1 MLKVA
6 VVGSLLLLLAS
17 LSPAFA
23 YEFPGKGDRQS
34 WLQACDLSNQ
44 AGQLFQ
50 MGNFADAFKGFETSI
65 QLYAFDAVLFYNAG
79 VAHQTF
85 AYLPANAATKN
96 AELQTAEKYFLEALK
111 LKSDEVQILA
121 HLANVQTELGKS
133 QESLTNLQ
141 KILTLA
147 NATDMDKANAMQAI
161 SGVKQKLAMQ
171 SPVAISNTNTAQSSS
186 ATSPHTQVATSSPL
200 PSSSSSNWKTYK
212 SDNSGLSLKYPA
224 GWNVSVDQKSGEI
237 TLVNADGS
245 KISILPFLVTKKITA
260 AEAPGFFS
268 GFTKVFEPKETWSP
282 PEVIGTNA
290 LRSMFANDKEEAVA
304 ALLLNPVANGTS
316 GTICVVRAPKGKLQ
330 SLSDDIVSQIM
341 GSMQI
346 AKSSAAQA
354 NISGTT
360 NSEQN
365 SLQELEA
372 GKMPAL
378 PGSNRANKSNSE
390 QNSLQEL
397 EAGKMPALP
406 GANSSEQQQSQ
417 RQEPELPEPSQQSE
431 PLPADATAASAK
443 DEEDLPTSEAGL
455 NEGSG
460 LPGLGNS
467 APLPNP
473 GEAMGAPSGL
483 APTAFNGWTT
493 FRDPDQNSFT
503 VEVPTGWKVEGGM
516 VRPVAIDA
524 RPWVK
529 ATSPDGL
536 ITAFIGD
543 GKIPPFT
550 MPTATLS
557 SLGFWEGRKYNGS
570 EIRRYIP
577 ARRFA
582 ELYALKYMKPYFK
595 NIQVVE
601 QHDHPD
607 VARDVNGT
615 VGATRS
621 EAASIKLHAMYGNL
635 PAVSYYLAVTKAT
648 VMNGTGMW
656 WVTKVAGSVGPAD
669 REAAV
674 LGVIL
679 HMLQTFQ
686 INPEWGGQAVATA
699 GQVSRNYRA
708 AAQRQSDAIM
718 NNYWSQQAANDRL
731 HQAYWNRQA
740 VQDRAANNFSDAIRG
755 VENVQDP
762 NTGTKYQ
769 VEYGPRY
776 HWIDNLGNYTNT
788 ENSSPGPEWRQ
799 LLSVPR

>member
-1 MLKVA
+1 MHRRTI
-6 VVGSLLLLLAS
+6 LAAIS
-17 LSPAFA
+17 IAIFMGTPSFG
-23 YEFPGKGDRQS
+23 YDFPGNGDRQS
-34 WLQACDLSNQ
+34 WMQACELSNQ

-50 MGNFADAFKGFETSI
+50 MGNFADAFKGFEKSI
-65 QLYAFDAVLFYNAG
+65 QLYAYDAVLFYNAG
-79 VAHQTF
+79 VAHQTY
-85 AYLPANAATKN
+85 AYLPANSANKIS
-96 AELQTAEKYFLEALK
+96 ELQSAEKYFLEALK

-121 HLANVQTELGKS
+121 HLANVQAELGKN
-133 QESLTNLQ
+133 QESLANLQ
-141 KILTLA
+141 KILSLA
-147 NATDMDKANAMQAI
+147 NATDMDKANALQAM

-171 SPVAISNTNTAQSSS
+171 SPSATSNTPAAQSSS
-186 ATSPHTQVATSSPL
+186 VTPAHQAHALSANSL
-200 PSSSSSNWKTYK
+200 NWKTYK
-212 SDNSGLSLKYPA
+212 SEDSGLSLKYPE
-224 GWNVSVDQKSGEI
+224 GWNVSIDQNSGEI

-245 KISILPFLVTKKITA
+245 KISILPFFVTRKITA
-260 AEAPGFFS
+260 AEAPGFIS
-268 GFTKVFEPKETWSP
+268 GFTKVFEPKETWSS
-282 PEVIGTNA
+282 PEAIGASA

-316 GTICVVRAPKGKLQ
+316 GTICVVRTPKGKLQ
-330 SLSDDIVSQIM
+330 GLSDSIVSRIM

-346 AKSSAAQA
+346 AKSSVSQA
-354 NISGTT
+354 NISGG
-360 NSEQN
+360 NSEPNHSEQTG
-365 SLQELEA
+365 A
-372 GKMPAL
+372 GGAPAL
-378 PGSNRANKSNSE
+378 PASNS
-390 QNSLQEL
+390 
-397 EAGKMPALP
+397 A
-406 GANSSEQQQSQ
+406 SS
-417 RQEPELPEPSQQSE
+417 SQQSE
-431 PLPADATAASAK
+431 PLPADATASSAK
-443 DEEDLPTSEAGL
+443 DEEELPTSEAGL
-455 NEGSG
+455 NEASS
-460 LPGLGNS
+460 LPGLGS
-467 APLPNP
+467 TAPLPNP
-473 GEAMGAPSGL
+473 GEAIGAPAGL
-483 APTAFNGWTT
+483 APTTFNGWTT

-550 MPTATLS
+550 MPTSTLS

-621 EAASIKLHAMYGNL
+621 EAASIKLSAMYGSL